1 MKKIIALIAL
11 AFATFTVANAQV
23 GIVGG
28 YTSSSVNASQAV
40 QDAQKASVWHAGIA
54 FKAEIGPLFALQP
67 SLTYSVKGTTVENLQ
82 YKSGYAEASL
92 GLQLGFDFAVVRPFG
107 VFEPFVGYQVTGN
120 EQTANDVTNKLEYG
134 FAVGAGC
141 DILEHL
147 QVRVQWFKNLGAL
160 QKANTTAV
168 QGAIQEGN
176 YQGIIITLGL
186 FF

>member
-1 MKKIIALIAL
+1 MKKIIAIIAL
-11 AFATFTVANAQV
+11 AFAAFTVANAQV

-28 YTSSSVNASQAV
+28 YTSSSVSASQAV
-40 QDAQKASVWHAGIA
+40 QDAQRASVWHAGVA
-54 FKAEIGPLFALQP
+54 FKAELGPIFALQP
-67 SLTYSVKGTTVENLQ
+67 SVTYSVKGTTVNNLQ

-92 GLQLGFDFAVVRPFG
+92 GLQLGFDFAVVRPFA

-120 EQTANDVTNKLEYG
+120 EQTMNDVTNKLEYG

-147 QVRVQWFKNLGAL
+147 QLRVQWFKNLGAL
-160 QKANTTAV
+160 QQANANAV
-168 QGAIQEGN
+168 QGAISEGN
-176 YQGIIITLGL
+176 YQGIKVTLGL